1 MAEIIKVKFD
11 PATKSSGGQG
21 MQNSEYLLRMHFLN
35 QASDIVDDAILS
47 RFYGTEI
54 KNIAK
59 RNVLRT

>member
-1 MAEIIKVKFD
+1 MAEIIKLKFD

-21 MQNSEYLLRMHFLN
+21 IQNSEYLLRMHFLM
-35 QASDIVDDAILS
+35 QASELVEDPALQRYYAS
-47 RFYGTEI
+47 EI